1 MVDEDMPARSDF
13 FDPRTWMLHAGI
25 FERFVRPP
33 ATPRSLDAHSEPR
46 TALRLGAVDVA
57 EVYSPGRFTERC
69 KEFNLRPG

>member
-1 MVDEDMPARSDF
+1 MPARSDF

-46 TALRLGAVDVA
+46 TALRLGAV
-57 EVYSPGRFTERC
+57 
-69 KEFNLRPG
+69 